1 MARLTYAQAGGV
13 FNVDQTLIVFVQM
26 LLDKGRAN
34 GVVLL
39 DSNENP
45 IVIDDLEKF
54 RDEIFDRY
62 FSATLEYQQEYQKL
76 KSSRTVEKLLD
87 L

>member
-1 MARLTYAQAGGV
+1 
-13 FNVDQTLIVFVQM
+13 M
-26 LLDKGRAN
+26 LLDKGRTN
-34 GVVLL
+34 GIVLL

-45 IVIDDLEKF
+45 IIIDDLEKF

-62 FSATLEYQQEYQKL
+62 FSATLEYHQAYQKL
-76 KSSRTVEKLLD
+76 KSSRTVEKLVD